1 MSLNFS
7 GLMSAESSGL
17 RKPFASAGSRT
28 PRLTSSVAVRSE
40 TCSEWARRALAVLSA
55 GANTHRFSLFSPIPL
70 CPILKPEPQHVQR
83 VAGRAILHVAAVPDK
98 DLRLHPVVHRHVA

>member
-7 GLMSAESSGL
+7 GLMRAESSGL

-40 TCSEWARRALAVLSA
+40 RLSDRASFALADLSA
-55 GANTHRFSLFSPIPL
+55 GANTQRFSRFSRRSPIPL
-70 CPILKPEPQHVQR
+70 CPIQPEPKHVER
-83 VAGRAILHVAAVPDK
+83 VSRGALLDVAPVPHEN
-98 DLRLHPVVHRHVA
+98 LRLHPVVDRH